1 MELSHSAQFHWQ
13 TAFYWMLSCCSV
25 DLDTV
30 WEGLGMEKELL
41 HKKMVEGIEPNQSG
55 WDIMS

>member
-1 MELSHSAQFHWQ
+1 
-13 TAFYWMLSCCSV
+13 V

-30 WEGLGMEKELL
+30 WEGLDMEKELL